1 MRPVSWLGGS
11 AKEGT
16 GLISEDHTDVYA
28 DWKCR
33 ETGWERGSPN
43 CHKLLDGS
51 PGDAYSASM
60 KDSYGD
66 SPSYAVGADRNAS
79 VPIGRRNFLKNS
91 LMAGG
96 ALLAGKEIA
105 ALEAAVPQQVAG
117 AVSPGAIA
125 AARFPRDFL
134 WGMAT
139 SSYQVE
145 GAWNTDGKGESI
157 WDRAAHTPGK
167 IRDGSTG
174 DVACDQ
180 YHRYKEDIAIMKR
193 LNLKSYRFSTSWPR
207 VLPTGTGQV
216 NQKGLDYYS
225 RLADA
230 LLEAGIRPFCTIYHW
245 ELPQALEDRGGWPNR
260 DLASY
265 YADFAAILA
274 KNLGDRITV
283 WAPFN
288 MPEHFTR
295 DGYGI
300 GSQPPFKLNFD
311 RFLKAAHTVNLAQ
324 GMAFRAIKANSSK
337 ATVGSAYGMA
347 PVYPKTN
354 SESDLAAAARYHNY
368 NNLYYLEPAFH
379 GTYPKAFLGETPY
392 EAMGFKPGDEKIMKV
407 PLDWLGVHYY
417 CRLEVSDTSGG
428 QAQSSNPDPTSRMQ
442 IDVPSEGPKTDGGLE
457 MWPQGFYDLL
467 MQLTRDYNHP
477 IIEISETGG
486 VFKDAPGADGRIH
499 DQRRI
504 EFYRQHLAE
513 LARAMRDGARVRA
526 YHAWTLLDNFE
537 WSSGLTNRMGLTYV
551 DFATQKRTIKE
562 SGHWYSRVAAAGRLD
577 V

>member
-1 MRPVSWLGGS
+1 
-11 AKEGT
+11 
-16 GLISEDHTDVYA
+16 
-28 DWKCR
+28 
-33 ETGWERGSPN
+33 
-43 CHKLLDGS
+43 
-51 PGDAYSASM
+51 M
-60 KDSYGD
+60 KDSSGK
-66 SPSYAVGADRNAS
+66 SPLNAVRTNYDAS
-79 VPIGRRNFLKNS
+79 VPLNRRGFLKNS

-96 ALLAGKEIA
+96 ALLASKKIA
-105 ALEAAVPQQVAG
+105 ALEAVAQPQVAG
-117 AVSPGAIA
+117 AVSPAAIA
-125 AARFPRDFL
+125 AARFPKDFL
-134 WGMAT
+134 WGTAT

-167 IRDGSTG
+167 IRDGSNG

-193 LNLKSYRFSTSWPR
+193 LNMKSFRFSTSWPR
-207 VLPTGTGQV
+207 VLPNGTGQV

-274 KNLGDRITV
+274 KNLGDRVTV

-288 MPEHFTR
+288 MPVTFTYY
-295 DGYGI
+295 GYGN
-300 GSQPPFKLNFD
+300 GWDPPYRKD
-311 RFLKAAHTVNLAQ
+311 IDQFLKAAHTVNLAQ
-324 GMAFRAIKANSSK
+324 GMAFRAIKAASSK
-337 ATVGSAYGMA
+337 ATVGSAYGME

-354 SESDLAAAARYHNY
+354 SEADRAAAARLHAAR
-368 NNLYYLEPAFH
+368 NLYCIEPAFH
-379 GTYPKAFLGETPY
+379 GAYPKAFIGEIPY

-407 PLDWLGVHYY
+407 PLDWVGVHYY
-417 CRLEVSDTSGG
+417 LRLLASDASNGTAPDTSSHDPRAQIRTE
-428 QAQSSNPDPTSRMQ
+428 QA
-442 IDVPSEGPKTDGGLE
+442 SEGPKNDAGWE
-457 MWPQGFYDLL
+457 IWPHGFYDLL
-467 MQLTRDYNHP
+467 MQLTRDYDHP
-477 IIEISETGG
+477 IIEITETGG
-486 VFKDAPGADGRIH
+486 CYLEKPDATGRVA

-513 LARAMRDGARVRA
+513 LARAMGDGARVRA

-551 DFATQKRTIKE
+551 DFATQKRIIKD
-562 SGHWYSRVAAAGRLD
+562 SGYWYGRVAAAGRLD